1 MADDQWEIEESS
13 YEDVLKR
20 FSGKT
25 EDNDADS
32 DYEDEEDVDDET
44 NQQNN
49 EPTYENILNLNINF
63 DSTGKFSE

>member
-25 EDNDADS
+25 EDNDSDS